1 MQICLKAYSKVG
13 DGSLVLQVNLLCL
26 EVQVG
31 PYLQS
36 HPGDPVCGLGV
47 CGEKREGE
55 IA

>member
-13 DGSLVLQVNLLCL
+13 YGSLVVQVNLLCL

-36 HPGDPVCGLGV
+36 HPGDPVCGWV
-47 CGEKREGE
+47 CVGRGGKGR
-55 IA
+55 